1 MSEMGQSRRFAPWLT
16 TSSLPPTADVTH
28 RDHHFRFVP
37 KADLGVALLNVRFRR
52 RVRPIAATHSANFS
66 AGV

>member
-16 TSSLPPTADVTH
+16 TSGLPPTADVTH

-37 KADLGVALLNVRFRR
+37 KADLGVALLNVRFR
-52 RVRPIAATHSANFS
+52 PL
-66 AGV
+66 